1 MTAEVKHMLDRVGNG
16 GRSIHSLDKQRRHLE
31 AESGIEQKEN
41 SVLHAQLL
49 LAQTK

>member
-1 MTAEVKHMLDRVGNG
+1 MLDRLGNG
-16 GRSIHSLDKQRRHLE
+16 GRSIHSLDQQRRHLQ

>member
-1 MTAEVKHMLDRVGNG
+1 MTAKVKHMLDRIGNG

-31 AESGIEQKEN
+31 AESGIEQKES

-49 LAQTK
+49 LAQIK